1 MSVAPTARSVRTQ
14 KPNRDY
20 RLDFF
25 RGLALVFIFI
35 DHIPDNVVSNFTLR
49 TFAFCDAA
57 EMFIFISGY
66 TAVLAYGP
74 VFDREGVAMGFARV
88 YRRVWQLY
96 VAQLFLFMIFNAE
109 VAYTLKFLYNPLFS
123 DELEVGDYLQNPGET
138 FIRVLLLQFQPTLP
152 NILPLYIVL
161 LLGLPVLILLIR
173 RHILLGLVPSAA
185 VWFAAL
191 MFGWNLPGFPED
203 KVWYFDPFSWQFL
216 FAIAVGLGFARGRL
230 PWPVWLPKAALA
242 FAAVAAVMMLIMT
255 AHEMVPGFPAV
266 INLPDS
272 WFDKPMLPPLR
283 LLSILALAT
292 LVAQWVP
299 RDGRFFTSRTAW
311 WLVLCGQNSLEVFC
325 LSVVLAVMA
334 NFILTLAGYGIG
346 AQLGVNL
353 LGLMVMIGF
362 GLLLAW
368 FKAGGHLPASPNS
381 REAT

>member
-1 MSVAPTARSVRTQ
+1 MGTPPTTRTVRTQ

-49 TFAFCDAA
+49 SFAFCDAA

-74 VFDREGVAMGFARV
+74 VFDREGIAMGFARV

-138 FIRVLLLQFQPTLP
+138 FIRVLLLQFQPTLL

-191 MFGWNLPGFPED
+191 LFGWNLPGFPED
-203 KVWYFDPFSWQFL
+203 KVWYFDPFFGNSCS
-216 FAIAVGLGFARGRL
+216 
-230 PWPVWLPKAALA
+230 P
-242 FAAVAAVMMLIMT
+242 
-255 AHEMVPGFPAV
+255 
-266 INLPDS
+266 
-272 WFDKPMLPPLR
+272 
-283 LLSILALAT
+283 
-292 LVAQWVP
+292 
-299 RDGRFFTSRTAW
+299 SR
-311 WLVLCGQNSLEVFC
+311 
-325 LSVVLAVMA
+325 
-334 NFILTLAGYGIG
+334 
-346 AQLGVNL
+346 
-353 LGLMVMIGF
+353 
-362 GLLLAW
+362 
-368 FKAGGHLPASPNS
+368 
-381 REAT
+381 